1 MNVNVDSEIPSKVEQ
16 PPVEPEDD
24 KKKNKVEVR
33 LQAVGDTPILKH
45 KNFNVDRA
53 ETNKVVG

>member
-16 PPVEPEDD
+16 PPVEPEED

-33 LQAVGDTPILKH
+33 LQAVGDAPILKH
-45 KNFNVDRA
+45 KNFNIDQA